1 MSLSRR
7 EFLHIMSVASL
18 AGLIPQTSSAMSSSP
33 QKHFSAEMYQFPMKG
48 QVRLLHLTDVHAQLN
63 PIYYREPNVNL
74 GMGDHYGQLPH
85 LVGHKLLKALNIQ
98 TDTPL
103 AHAFSFLD
111 YQEAAQQYG
120 KVGGFAYLKTLLD
133 QLRGAAGG
141 AENTLTL
148 DGGDLWQG
156 SGTALWTRGRDMVD
170 ASNLIG
176 VDIMTGH
183 WEFTY
188 SEPEV
193 LANINRFNGEFLA
206 QNIRIK
212 EDALFGDDYLNLVK
226 QHQGTGLYSESDLLP
241 FKPYT
246 VRVINGQRVAIIG
259 QAFPRTANAN
269 PQSNFPDW
277 SFGIQEAS
285 LQKFIDQIRQTEKV
299 AAIVLLSHNGMD
311 VDLKMASRISGIDVI
326 LGGHTHDAMPQS
338 NPIKTPE
345 GGVCHVT
352 NAGSNGKYV
361 GCMDLEFAN
370 GRLKNLHYTLLPVFA
385 NLLKEDDSVKQFIQ
399 DLRATKYDDAVI
411 EGRRA
416 NNRYHAERLGK
427 TYKEILNEELA
438 VAEET
443 LYRRGNFMGTWD
455 QILVNALR
463 EEHDTQ
469 ISMSAGV
476 RWGTSVLAGEA
487 ITMEKVMDQTA
498 LTYGETYRSE
508 VTGSE
513 IKEILEGICENLFQK
528 DPYLQSG
535 GDMVRVGGLD
545 YTCEPAA
552 SLGKRIS
559 QLHLDD
565 GTPIEAGKSYS
576 IAGWAQ
582 VEAVGEGGL
591 MWDVAANYLRNHR
604 DNLTLEKINHPTLKG
619 VRDNPGIE
627 DYPGKL
633 I

>member
-1 MSLSRR
+1 
-7 EFLHIMSVASL
+7 MSVASL

-416 NNRYHAERLGK
+416 DNRYHAERLGK
-427 TYKEILNEELA
+427 THNEILNEELA

>member
-1 MSLSRR
+1 MSLNRR
-7 EFLHIMSVASL
+7 EFLHLMSIASL

-33 QKHFSAEMYQFPMKG
+33 KKHFSEEMYQLPMKG

-74 GMGDHYGQLPH
+74 GIGDYYGQLPH
-85 LVGHKLLKALNIQ
+85 LVGHKLLEALNIQ
-98 TDTPL
+98 PGTSL
-103 AHAFSFLD
+103 AHAFTFLD

-133 QLRGAAGG
+133 QLREAAGG
-141 AENTLTL
+141 QENTLTL

-156 SGTALWTRGRDMVD
+156 SGTALWTRGRDMVE

-188 SEPEV
+188 TEPEV
-193 LANINRFNGEFLA
+193 LANINQFNGEFIA

-212 EDALFGDDYLNLVK
+212 EDALFGDDYLELIKSRN
-226 QHQGTGLYSESDLLP
+226 GTGLYSESDLLP
-241 FKPYT
+241 FKPYSIQE
-246 VRVINGQRVAIIG
+246 INGQRIAVIG

-277 SFGIQEAS
+277 SFGIREAS
-285 LQKFIDQIRQTEKV
+285 LQKFVDQIRQTEKV
-299 AAIVLLSHNGMD
+299 AAIILLSHNGMD
-311 VDLKMASRISGIDVI
+311 VDLKMASRINGIDVI
-326 LGGHTHDAMPQS
+326 LGGHTHDAMPES

-345 GGVCHVT
+345 GGICHVT

-385 NLLKEDDSVKQFIQ
+385 NLLKEDESVKQFIHK
-399 DLRATKYDDAVI
+399 LRATKYDKNII
-411 EGRRA
+411 EGRRSD
-416 NNRYHAERLGK
+416 NRYHPDRLGK
-427 TYKEILNEELA
+427 TYNDILNEELA
-438 VAEET
+438 IAEET

-476 RWGTSVLAGEA
+476 RWGTSVLAGEP
-487 ITMEKVMDQTA
+487 ITMERVLDETA

-508 VTGSE
+508 VTGIQ
-513 IKEILEGICENLFQK
+513 IKDILEGICENLFQK

-559 QLHLDD
+559 NLQLDN
-565 GTPIEAGKSYS
+565 GTRIEPGKTYS
-576 IAGWAQ
+576 ISGWAQ
-582 VEAVGEGGL
+582 VDAVGDGAL

-604 DNLTLEKINHPTLKG
+604 DNLTLDKINHPTLKG
-619 VRDNPGIE
+619 VKDNPGIE